1 MPAFLALGIVGDKTK
16 EEQLYAV
23 KEEHKEKYKNIRK
36 KIGQKEGRKQA

>member
-1 MPAFLALGIVGDKTK
+1 MPAILDPMIAGEINK

-23 KEEHKEKYKNIRK
+23 KEEHKGIRK